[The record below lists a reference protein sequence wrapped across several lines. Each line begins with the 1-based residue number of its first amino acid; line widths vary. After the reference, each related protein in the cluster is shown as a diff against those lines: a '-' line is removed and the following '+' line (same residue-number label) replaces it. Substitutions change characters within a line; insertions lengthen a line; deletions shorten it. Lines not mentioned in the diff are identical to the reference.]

1 MDGRVLKVM
10 MPFFIEEFGNASSN
24 THFHGSNAKK
34 AVELATNKIA
44 AVINS
49 ESRELIYTSGATEA
63 INLAIKGLYEE
74 QKDSR
79 NHIICLKTEH
89 KAVLD
94 TCKSLENRGA
104 KLDYVDVDQ
113 SGSVNFK
120 QLEEKISTDTLLV
133 CVMFAN
139 NETGVVQDIKRITDL
154 AHRKG
159 ALFFTDATQAFGKI
173 IINVEE
179 LGIDMLSI
187 SGHKIYGPKGIGV
200 LYIRSGYKISEQV
213 NGGGHQGGRRS
224 GTLNVPAIVGL
235 GEAAEIALNSMEE
248 EIIRLSKMREEFELD
263 LVAAEKI
270 KINGDRALRLP
281 NISNVQLL
289 NYLDADAFILKHKN
303 KISISTGSACN
314 SEIVEASHVLTAMG
328 LSDDDAHKSI
338 RISIGRMTEDM
349 DLIKSVILER

>member
-1 MDGRVLKVM
+1 
-10 MPFFIEEFGNASSN
+10 
-24 THFHGSNAKK
+24 
-34 AVELATNKIA
+34 
-44 AVINS
+44 
-49 ESRELIYTSGATEA
+49 
-63 INLAIKGLYEE
+63 
-74 QKDSR
+74 
-79 NHIICLKTEH
+79 
-89 KAVLD
+89 
-94 TCKSLENRGA
+94 
-104 KLDYVDVDQ
+104 
-113 SGSVNFK
+113 
-120 QLEEKISTDTLLV
+120 
-133 CVMFAN
+133 
-139 NETGVVQDIKRITDL
+139 
-154 AHRKG
+154 
-159 ALFFTDATQAFGKI
+159 
-173 IINVEE
+173 
-179 LGIDMLSI
+179 MLSI